1 MNIDEAIKDFRYDAE
16 NNRADLDLEF
26 AKKNEQVAKWLT
38 KLKAYADLE
47 EQGRLIKLPCKVGDT
62 VYCIED
68 KRVWNCIVEKISISR
83 TNSATIEVTF
93 PIETPDIAAIEYEID
108 DFGEYI
114 FLTKSKAEAKL
125 KELKG
130 DINGK

>member
-26 AKKNEQVAKWLT
+26 AKENEQVAKWLT

-125 KELKG
+125 KELR
-130 DINGK
+130 GKNE

>member
-1 MNIDEAIKDFRYDAE
+1 MNIDEAIKDFKDDAE

-26 AKKNEQVAKWLT
+26 AKENEQVVKWLT
-38 KLKAYADLE
+38 KLKEYEDLE
-47 EQGRLIKLPCKVGDT
+47 EQGRLLKLPCEVGDT

-108 DFGEYI
+108 DFEEYI
-114 FLTKSKAEAKL
+114 FLTKSEAEAKL
-125 KELKG
+125 KELRG
-130 DINGK
+130 NNE